1 MADFWYIMDFMV
13 TMSFLSLSV
22 FRSSAIMVVKSIPP
36 TAVRERFVQNVLKNA
51 MTVAGIN
58 AMLTAVGG
66 K

>member
-1 MADFWYIMDFMV
+1 MTDFWYIMDFMV

-22 FRSSAIMVVKSIPP
+22 FRSSAIMVVGNIPP

>member
-22 FRSSAIMVVKSIPP
+22 FRSSAIMVVGNIPP